1 MEWRTTQNNVR
12 NANKHDSMHS
22 TVSRLVEDYSVEN
35 PSIIIAIRSNGVCSL
50 VVRMIC
56 RGGVVGLFYVPFGRT
71 EMSLNMG
78 RNYGQK
84 TDRWCTSELTDVESR
99 GLTTNDK
106 MSNKRTIWTIPA
118 IFHQKINYWRLIF
131 YQTRRHLA
139 IISKK
144 SIFYRLFFHFNEKSY
159 RYR

>member
-35 PSIIIAIRSNGVCSL
+35 PSIIAIRSNGVCSL
-50 VVRMIC
+50 VVWMIC
-56 RGGVVGLFYVPFGRT
+56 RGGLVGLFDVPFRRT

-84 TDRWCTSELTDVESR
+84 PDRWSTSELTDVESR
-99 GLTTNDK
+99 GLTANDR
-106 MSNKRTIWTIPA
+106 MSNKRSIWTIPA
-118 IFHQKINYWRLIF
+118 IFYQKWIIDALFSIKHGDISPFFRIN
-131 YQTRRHLA
+131 
-139 IISKK
+139 
-144 SIFYRLFFHFNEKSY
+144 LFFIDYFFISLKKSY